1 MYCIQWY
8 TYKNTM
14 EIQKIVKQSTNKLKS
29 VKRRA
34 QRKETNER
42 QENLDKSSQHENEQ
56 KREIR
61 NAVSIIET
69 NNVRR
74 N

>member
-1 MYCIQWY
+1 
-8 TYKNTM
+8 M